1 MGVGLEIQGFAFEE
15 LGFGVDVQGLGARSA
30 FLGSGVGW
38 FLQK

>member
-1 MGVGLEIQGFAFEE
+1 MSGLRFRGFAFEE

-38 FLQK
+38 FLQE